1 MREDAPAFTLRL
13 DDGEVGGAVVREDTP
28 AFTLWLD
35 DVEIASG
42 RRVAFARV
50 SDGVTA
56 LSVDGGAMVPERRAS
71 CPPVE
76 TPREMCEAEEL
87 GRESVADRSEV
98 DDTYDNV
105 RP

>member
-1 MREDAPAFTLRL
+1 MGGPTWGRLRVARGGEWDDGNERDIRLVRRPAEPLL
-13 DDGEVGGAVVREDTP
+13 DDGEVGGAVVREDMP

-42 RRVAFARV
+42 QRVAFARV

-76 TPREMCEAEEL
+76 TP
-87 GRESVADRSEV
+87 
-98 DDTYDNV
+98 
-105 RP
+105 